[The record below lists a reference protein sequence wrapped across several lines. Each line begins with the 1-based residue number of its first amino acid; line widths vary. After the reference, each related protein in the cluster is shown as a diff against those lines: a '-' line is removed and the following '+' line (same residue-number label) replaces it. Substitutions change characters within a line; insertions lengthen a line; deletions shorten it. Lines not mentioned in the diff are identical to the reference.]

1 MVRRIYYEKSGLLAD
16 YYPKFY
22 KEELRRKR
30 EEKKEMTQTGLL
42 KATEVAE
49 MMGISLR
56 AVYRLKDT
64 KKIPCIKWDRS
75 VRFERADIENFIK
88 NNRQEV

>member
-1 MVRRIYYEKSGLLAD
+1 MAV
-16 YYPKFY
+16 
-22 KEELRRKR
+22 
-30 EEKKEMTQTGLL
+30 TGLL
-42 KATEVAE
+42 DAKQVAK